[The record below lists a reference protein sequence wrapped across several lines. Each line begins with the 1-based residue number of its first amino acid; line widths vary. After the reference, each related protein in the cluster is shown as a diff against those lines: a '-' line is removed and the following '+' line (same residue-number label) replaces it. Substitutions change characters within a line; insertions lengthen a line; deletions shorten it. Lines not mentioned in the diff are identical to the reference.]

1 MQMFLVC
8 RYETFEN
15 FQFDITVQRRGE
27 RTSYCEPLAFV
38 GRVEHQRPPFPPP
51 LCLAAATC
59 QWFAPFALVPKRYGV
74 HRKFIAELR
83 RV

>member
-1 MQMFLVC
+1 MKPSKIFILILLLK
-8 RYETFEN
+8 EE
-15 FQFDITVQRRGE
+15 E
-27 RTSYCEPLAFV
+27 RERLSEPLAFV

-59 QWFAPFALVPKRYGV
+59 QWFAPFALVPKRYGI
-74 HRKFIAELR
+74 HRNFIAELR